1 MELDS
6 TNLVVNAMNIE
17 IESLS
22 VQEKLAL
29 VDRIWSSLH
38 TDPDVVPSPE
48 WHAEVLEERLKR
60 LESGEATVSPLS
72 EVKERLEKLG
82 D

>member
-1 MELDS
+1 MP
-6 TNLVVNAMNIE
+6 IE

-22 VQEKLAL
+22 ISEKLAL

-38 TDPDVVPSPE
+38 ADPDSVPSPS
-48 WHAEVLEERLKR
+48 WHEPLLKERLRR
-60 LESGEATVSPLS
+60 LESGEATTSPLS
-72 EVKERLEKLG
+72 EVKERMENLG